1 MHTHVQNGRKE
12 KMLRWILIIAN
23 ALVTL
28 AMLLSAGVA
37 SDEGDAKT
45 FSVLLALT
53 FLSLFNAAYI
63 LFE

>member
-1 MHTHVQNGRKE
+1 
-12 KMLRWILIIAN
+12 MLRWILIIAN

-45 FSVLLALT
+45 FLVLIALT

-63 LFE
+63 LFC

>member
-1 MHTHVQNGRKE
+1 
-12 KMLRWILIIAN
+12 MLRWILIIAN

-28 AMLLSAGVA
+28 AMLFSAGVA
-37 SDEGDAKT
+37 SDEGDAKS
-45 FSVLLALT
+45 FSVLLVLT

>member
-1 MHTHVQNGRKE
+1 
-12 KMLRWILIIAN
+12 MLRWILIIAN